1 MLCSRASVIA
11 QEVAPML
18 KYIKKNLK
26 TFIKTDKLTFVMIQL
41 CVFLSAVMLCFSYG
55 IYRNYEA
62 ERLAWEGQTTLRIA
76 FPEKKDGT
84 HVTKGELN
92 QCLKNMPE
100 RLLKEIE
107 AFYVSVQLEEG
118 LAIECTFSIWDG
130 KFTGH
135 KSLGENMIRN
145 GFADLYFTE
154 EQEENGEAAAL
165 LTDGQNMENRT
176 PAKERLLQEAESGY
190 IELQGKSYRVIGR
203 LKGWDDLMVPWMSLD
218 DTSVLGENGV
228 TLGFY
233 TAFTAREY
241 QEISDFFQGE
251 LGSGIKTEPM
261 EGGDRAPKR
270 IIWTMIMTAGLIA
283 AVTAVDFSLLYLYLL
298 EKRKSLMGIF
308 LICGMNRGQVT
319 GMYFLECLLCILPGF
334 LLGMGCWHFAL
345 LPLVGGIYRYME
357 RIYTVSV
364 YAGLVLLFLAIS
376 AAVMGAAVVRKLMS
390 IPVREYLL

>member
-1 MLCSRASVIA
+1 
-11 QEVAPML
+11 ML

-26 TFIKTDKLTFVMIQL
+26 TFIKTDKMTFVMIQL
-41 CVFLSAVMLCFSYG
+41 CVFLSAMMLCFRYG

-62 ERLAWEGQTTLRIA
+62 ERLAWDGQKTLRIA
-76 FPEKKDGT
+76 FPEKEDGT
-84 HVTKGELN
+84 HVTKEELN

-107 AFYVSVQLEEG
+107 AFYVSVQLKED
-118 LAIECTFSIWDG
+118 LAIECTFSIRDG
-130 KFTGH
+130 KVTGC
-135 KSLGENMIRN
+135 KSYGENMIQD
-145 GFADLYFTE
+145 GFVDLYFTE

-165 LTDGQNMENRT
+165 LTDGQDAENLS
-176 PAKERLLQEAESGY
+176 PVIKRLLEEAKSGY
-190 IELQGKSYRVIGR
+190 IELQGKKYRVLGR
-203 LKGWDDLMVPWMSLD
+203 IKGWEDLRVPWKSLD
-218 DTSVLGENGV
+218 DASVLGEAGV
-228 TLGFY
+228 MLSFY
-233 TAFTAREY
+233 TAFTDSQYREV
-241 QEISDFFQGE
+241 SDFFQGE
-251 LGSGIKTEPM
+251 LGDRIEIEPM
-261 EGGDRAPKR
+261 EGGDRSPAR

-308 LICGMNRGQVT
+308 LICGMNRGQAIR
-319 GMYFLECLLCILPGF
+319 MYFLECLLCTLPGF

-345 LPLVGGIYRYME
+345 LPLVGGVYRYME

-376 AAVMGAAVVRKLMS
+376 AAVVGAAVVRKLMS